1 MGREITKDRGFIPF
15 LRVNLPCEAIGWWVY
30 SFFKGKPTYEV
41 GWGVYAFFKGK
52 PPYEALIG
60 WGVYAFFKGKPPLRT
75 IGWWGFTPFLRV
87 NPSAG
92 VVHRTTSVVHTVC
105 NQKMPRVTPSQPV
118 SPTFS

>member
-41 GWGVYAFFKGK
+41 
-52 PPYEALIG
+52 G